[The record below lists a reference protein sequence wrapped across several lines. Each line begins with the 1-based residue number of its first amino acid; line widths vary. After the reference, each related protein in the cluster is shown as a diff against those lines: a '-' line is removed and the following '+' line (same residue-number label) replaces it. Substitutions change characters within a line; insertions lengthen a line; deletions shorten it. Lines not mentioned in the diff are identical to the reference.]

1 MPVVASCGNEDD
13 KALGRLSSPQDTRA
27 GEARRPHVSAVTAN
41 DLPTQEAVG
50 KVLRKALSPEV
61 LALEARLALAEGV
74 DRLG

>member
-1 MPVVASCGNEDD
+1 
-13 KALGRLSSPQDTRA
+13 
-27 GEARRPHVSAVTAN
+27 VTAN